1 MSVESLH
8 AANYGQ
14 PYLSLHPR
22 ERCRDC
28 AERFRVPPLIGYC
41 IKCRLHDQ
49 HVRPACRCD
58 RWHAPGTLL

>member
-8 AANYGQ
+8 VANYGQ
-14 PYLSLHPR
+14 PSVHLHAR
-22 ERCRDC
+22 
-28 AERFRVPPLIGYC
+28 ERFRVPPLIGYC